1 MELTVDTQLVIPLA
15 ELVIRNARLVLPEG
29 VVAGGLS
36 VEGGCIA
43 EVSRSKLPKGE
54 QDIDAKG
61 KLVMPGAIDSHVHF
75 YDPNYT
81 HREDFESG
89 SRAAGAGGVTS
100 VIVMPLDTPMLAPEE
115 LKEAIKIGER
125 QSLIDFALYAGNMTG
140 AAIEHIAA
148 DTKLGVRA
156 FKLFTCAPY
165 GVDEPTFVKL
175 MRAIDEAG
183 STSFVHAEDNEILQ
197 AKTKELREAGRSDP
211 LAHAESRPNK
221 AEEKAVEWVLKQ
233 TREVG
238 CRLHLAH
245 ITTRQGAELVKR
257 AKNEKLKVTAE
268 TCPHYLL
275 FTKDDMDE
283 KGPYLKVNPAL
294 KTEADKAALWEALAE
309 GTIDIIAT
317 DHAPGTREEKEVG
330 WDNIWDAQIGAP
342 GVETLLPLMMSEG
355 VVRGRLP
362 IERLVDALCA
372 RPAKTFG
379 FYPQKGAIR
388 VGSDADLVIIDMEK
402 RAKIE
407 AEKLHYKVGWTPY
420 EGMEVKGWPVMT
432 ISRGEII
439 AKDGDILGK
448 PGHGRY
454 IKR

>member
-1 MELTVDTQLVIPLA
+1 VIPLA

-36 VEGGCIA
+36 VEEGCIA
-43 EVSRSKLPKGE
+43 EISRSGLPKGE

-75 YDPNYT
+75 YDPNYA

-89 SRAAGAGGVTS
+89 SRAAAAGGVTS
-100 VIVMPLDTPMLAPEE
+100 VIVMPLDTPMLTPDE
-115 LKEAIKIGER
+115 LKEAIKVGEM
-125 QSLIDFALYAGNMTG
+125 QSLIDFGLYAGNMTG
-140 AAIEHIAA
+140 DAVKHIAA
-148 DTKLGVRA
+148 DIELGVRA

-165 GVDEPTFVKL
+165 DVDESTFVKL
-175 MRAIDEAG
+175 MRAIDGAG
-183 STSFVHAEDNEILQ
+183 SISFVHAEDNEILQ
-197 AKTKELREAGRSDP
+197 TKTKELREAGRSDP
-211 LAHAESRPNK
+211 LAHAESRPNEV
-221 AEEKAVEWVLKQ
+221 EERAVERVLKQ

-238 CRLHLAH
+238 CQLHLAH
-245 ITTRQGAELVKR
+245 ITTRQGAELVKE
-257 AKNEKLKVTAE
+257 AKNKKLQVTAE

-275 FTKDDMDE
+275 FTKENMEE

-294 KTEADKAALWEALAE
+294 KTGADKAALWETLVE

-317 DHAPGTREEKEVG
+317 DHAPGTKEEKEVG
-330 WDNIWDAQIGAP
+330 WEDIWDAQIGVP

-372 RPAKTFG
+372 QPAKIFG

-388 VGSDADLVIIDMEK
+388 VGSDADLVIIDTEK

-420 EGMEVKGWPVMT
+420 EGMEVRGWPAMT
-432 ISRGEII
+432 VSRGEII
-439 AKDGDILGK
+439 AEDGNILGK

-454 IKR
+454 INR

>member
-1 MELTVDTQLVIPLA
+1 VELTVNTQLVIPLA

-36 VEGGCIA
+36 VEGGRIA
-43 EVSRSKLPKGE
+43 EVSRSELPKGE

-75 YDPNYT
+75 YDPNYA

-89 SRAAGAGGVTS
+89 SRAAAVGGVTS

-115 LKEAIKIGER
+115 LKEAIKVGER

-140 AAIEHIAA
+140 DAIEHIAA
-148 DTKLGVRA
+148 DIKLGVRA

-165 GVDEPTFVKL
+165 DVDEPTFVEL

-183 STSFVHAEDNEILQ
+183 GVSFVHAEDNEILQ
-197 AKTKELREAGRSDP
+197 TKTKELREAGRSDP
-211 LAHAESRPNK
+211 LAHAESRPNE
-221 AEEKAVEWVLKQ
+221 AEERAVDWVLKQ

-238 CRLHLAH
+238 CQLHLAH
-245 ITTRQGAELVKR
+245 ITTRQGAKLVKR
-257 AKNEKLKVTAE
+257 AKNKKLQVTAE

-275 FTKDDMDE
+275 FTKENMEE

-294 KTEADKAALWEALAE
+294 KTGTDKAALWEALAE
-309 GTIDIIAT
+309 GTIDTIAT

-372 RPAKTFG
+372 RPAKIFG

-388 VGSDADLVIIDMEK
+388 VGSDADLVVIDTEK

-420 EGMEVKGWPVMT
+420 EGMEVKGWPAMT

-439 AKDGDILGK
+439 AEDGDTLGK
-448 PGHGRY
+448 PGHGQY